1 MSKYNRPYLNPA
13 AKPRPWRIH
22 PIWRGIGC
30 LILILLPIIAFA
42 GAKVLVQMN
51 SRRNWVSISKELAG
65 SIVVPVIGRVLYAD
79 LAVMIILIVIG
90 FGLLTVL
97 YALMYRLFGPP
108 TYGPLDVPPERR
120 R

>member
-1 MSKYNRPYLNPA
+1 M
-13 AKPRPWRIH
+13 
-22 PIWRGIGC
+22 
-30 LILILLPIIAFA
+30 ILLPIIAFA

-51 SRRNWVSISKELAG
+51 SRQNWVPISKELAG